1 MQNRLREQLRRREST
16 LGMWVTMES
25 PTVTEI
31 AAALGLDWICID
43 MEHGHQDFRE
53 VMEHLRAAR
62 GTLLTPLVRVP
73 DFRQDL
79 VKRALDMGAGGVL
92 LPLVRSAADAEL
104 GFQHARY
111 PPRGRRGVG
120 GERAVKW
127 GLEFE
132 EYLTTADAETLV
144 IPIIETREAAED
156 IDAILATPG
165 LEAIFFGP
173 ADLSAS
179 HGYLGQWEGPGIAEK
194 ILDIRRRAEE
204 RGIAAGLMARNA
216 DDAAARRA
224 QGFNLIGLGAD
235 TGLLI
240 QGVSAVVRRVRETSD

>member
-1 MQNRLREQLRRREST
+1 MHNRLREQLRRREST
-16 LGMWVTMES
+16 LGLRVTMES

-62 GTLLTPLVRVP
+62 GTQMTPLVRVP
-73 DFRQDL
+73 DIRQDL

-92 LPLVRSAADAEL
+92 LPLVRSAADVEL

-127 GLEFE
+127 GLEFQ
-132 EYLTTADAETLV
+132 EYLSTADEQTLV

-156 IDAILATPG
+156 IEAILATPG

-204 RGIAAGLMARNA
+204 RGIAAGLMARTA

-240 QGVSAVVRRVRETSD
+240 QGVSAVLGKLRETIT